1 MSHRILPVP
10 AAPPPPGSPDAGRL
24 RVRVLEAVVLGG
36 TVEVPQ
42 AVAGELEAWAVQ
54 VAAAGGGPARG
65 VDHASVPVAWRAVL
79 SWAGVP
85 LAPGGTLRW
94 GVDLDE
100 DAALAEPQVGAAG
113 VRLPPAERL
122 TALTSLALKPLRL
135 FVGERL
141 GFRLQAGS
149 ALHVALWPRQAV
161 LVSSADVTLGGFFH
175 GPEHGQR
182 SALSVAPGGFQVVR
196 W

>member
-1 MSHRILPVP
+1 MSHRILPMPV
-10 AAPPPPGSPDAGRL
+10 APPPSGSPEFGRL

-36 TVEVPQ
+36 TAEVPQ
-42 AVAGELEAWAVQ
+42 ALAGALEAWAIEL
-54 VAAAGGGPARG
+54 AGSGGGPARG
-65 VDHASVPVAWRAVL
+65 VDHASVPEAWRAPL

-85 LAPGGTLRW
+85 LAAGGELRW
-94 GVDLDE
+94 GVDLAE
-100 DAALAEPQVGAAG
+100 DAALREPEIVTAG
-113 VRLPPAERL
+113 VRLPPPARL

-149 ALHVALWPRQAV
+149 GLHIALWPRLAV
-161 LVSSADVTLGGFFH
+161 LVSSAEVTLGGFFH

-182 SALSVAPGGFQVVR
+182 SALSVGPGEFQVVR